1 MISLKQTQ
9 KLEQKL
15 SPQQIQYQKLL
26 QLNTLGLEQR
36 IKNELEMNPFLEA
49 EMELREEEDRPEEV
63 EAPESTE
70 GETENT
76 EETEEAASSDD
87 EFGLEDYMNDDE
99 YFDDPGTYNQPQEE
113 EKIQPYAPAKESLS
127 EHLLNQLYMLDI
139 TEDLRI
145 LGENIIGNL
154 DDDGYLLIS
163 IEAVL
168 KEIELLNHVIIE
180 KPAAEA
186 LLKKIQTF
194 DPVGIASRN
203 LQECLI
209 VQIQN
214 SKFDS
219 YYAFLA
225 EKMLTEFFEDF
236 SHKRYDQLMQKM
248 NMREETLRSV
258 LEIIHGLNPKPG
270 EGTIEYSELNQITPD
285 FIVEKDNDNIMITLN
300 DRSLPTI
307 TLNRTYLEMLQKNKG
322 KKKIRTHEKN
332 AYLFLKEKYESAKW
346 FIACIEQRRVTMLK
360 VMRSIVEKQFE
371 FFDKGPRMLRPMIY
385 RDIAD
390 EIQMDISTI
399 SRVVSGKFVQSPQGI
414 HELKYFFSEGL
425 ATDSGEEVANKQ
437 IKEFIKDMIEGESK
451 RSPLSDD
458 KLAHMLNQR
467 GIHIARRTVAKY
479 REALKIPVARL
490 RKSL

>member
-9 KLEQKL
+9 RLEQKL

-26 QLNTLGLEQR
+26 QLNTLSLEQR
-36 IKNELEMNPFLEA
+36 IKTELEINPFLEA
-49 EMELREEEDRPEEV
+49 EMELREEEDHPEEV
-63 EAPESTE
+63 EAPEAAE
-70 GETENT
+70 GETEEVEDT
-76 EETEEAASSDD
+76 TSADD
-87 EFGLEDYMNDDE
+87 EFGIEDYMNDEE
-99 YFDDPGTYNQPQEE
+99 YFDDAAVYNQPQEE
-113 EKIQPYAPAKESLS
+113 GKIQPYAPAKESLS

-139 TEDLRI
+139 TEEQRI
-145 LGENIIGNL
+145 LGEKFIGNL
-154 DDDGYLLIS
+154 DDDGYLQIG

-168 KEIELLNHVIIE
+168 KEIELLNHVVID

-194 DPVGIASRN
+194 DPIGIASRS

-209 VQIQN
+209 VQIQH
-214 SKFDS
+214 STFDS
-219 YYAFLA
+219 YFAFLA
-225 EKMLTEFFEDF
+225 EKMLTDYFEDF

-248 NMREETLRSV
+248 NLREETLRAV
-258 LEIIHGLNPKPG
+258 LEIIHSLNPKPG
-270 EGTIEYSELNQITPD
+270 EGSTEYSELNQITPD
-285 FIVEKDNDNIMITLN
+285 FIIEKDNDNILITLN

-346 FIACIEQRRVTMLK
+346 FIACIEQRRLTMLK

-437 IKEFIKDMIEGESK
+437 IKEFIKDMIDGESK

-458 KLAHMLNQR
+458 KLAHMLNQQ

-490 RKSL
+490 RKAL

>member
-9 KLEQKL
+9 RLEQKL

-36 IKNELEMNPFLEA
+36 IKTELEINPFLEA
-49 EMELREEEDRPEEV
+49 DMELREEEEHPEEV
-63 EAPESTE
+63 EAPEAAE
-70 GETENT
+70 GETGDSEEVEESTST
-76 EETEEAASSDD
+76 ED
-87 EFGLEDYMNDDE
+87 EFSLEDYMNDDE
-99 YFDDPGTYNQPQEE
+99 YFDDPGTYNAPQEE
-113 EKIQPYAPAKESLS
+113 EKIQPYAPARESLS

-139 TEDLRI
+139 DEEQKV

-154 DDDGYLLIS
+154 DDDGYLQAG

-168 KEIELLNHVIIE
+168 KEIELLNHVVIQRE
-180 KPAAEA
+180 AAEA
-186 LLKKIQTF
+186 LLKRIQTF
-194 DPVGIASRN
+194 DPIGIASRS
-203 LQECLI
+203 LQECLL

-214 SKFDS
+214 STFDP
-219 YYAFLA
+219 YFAFLA
-225 EKMLTEFFEDF
+225 ERMLTEYFEDF

-248 NMREETLRSV
+248 NLREETLRAV
-258 LEIIHGLNPKPG
+258 LDIIHGLNPKPG

-285 FIVEKDNDNIMITLN
+285 FIIEKDNDNILITLN

-437 IKEFIKDMIEGESK
+437 IKEFIKDMIDGEGK

-458 KLAHMLNQR
+458 KLAHMLNQQ

>member
-9 KLEQKL
+9 RMEQKL

-36 IKNELEMNPFLEA
+36 IKTELEINPFLEA
-49 EMELREEEDRPEEV
+49 EMELKEEEERPEEV
-63 EAPESTE
+63 EAGEDTE
-70 GETENT
+70 D
-76 EETEEAASSDD
+76 APDSDD
-87 EFGLEDYMNDDE
+87 EFGVEDYMNDDE
-99 YFDDPGTYNQPQEE
+99 YFDDPGTYATPEE
-113 EKIQPYAPAKESLS
+113 ERVQPYAPARESLS
-127 EHLLNQLYMLDI
+127 EHLLNQLSVLDVDD
-139 TEDLRI
+139 DLRV

-154 DDDGYLLIS
+154 DDDGYLQLDLES
-163 IEAVL
+163 IL
-168 KEIELLNHVIIE
+168 KEIELLNHVVITL
-180 KPAAEA
+180 PNAEA

-194 DPVGIASRN
+194 DPMGIASRT
-203 LQECLI
+203 LQECLL
-209 VQIQN
+209 VQVQH
-214 SKFDS
+214 SSFDP

-225 EKMLTEFFEDF
+225 EKMLSEYFEDF
-236 SHKRYDQLMQKM
+236 SHKRYDQLMLKM
-248 NMREETLRSV
+248 ELREETLRAI
-258 LEIIHGLNPKPG
+258 LTIIQSLNPKPG
-270 EGTIEYSELNQITPD
+270 EGTIEFSELNQITPD
-285 FIVEKDNDNIMITLN
+285 FVVEKDNDNIMITLN
-300 DRSLPTI
+300 DKSLPTI
-307 TLNRTYLEMLQKNKG
+307 TINRTYLEMLQKNKG

-332 AYLFLKEKYESAKW
+332 AYLFLKEKFESAKW
-346 FIACIEQRRVTMLK
+346 FIACIEQRRLTMLK

-385 RDIAD
+385 RDVAD

-437 IKEFIKDMIEGESK
+437 IKEFIKDMIENENN

-458 KLAHMLNQR
+458 KLAHMLNQQ

-490 RKSL
+490 RKTL